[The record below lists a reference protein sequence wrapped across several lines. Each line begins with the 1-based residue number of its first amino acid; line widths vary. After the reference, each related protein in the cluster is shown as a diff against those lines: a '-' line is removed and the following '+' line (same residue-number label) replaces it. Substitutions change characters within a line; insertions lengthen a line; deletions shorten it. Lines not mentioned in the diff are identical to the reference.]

1 MKNILLLI
9 FLSFF
14 VVSVSAQYEYEP
26 SMQNPFGKLNPAA
39 YLQTTD
45 FEPLIGVSEC
55 ISESRAADGSWN
67 SEVNMLW
74 KWKYIMNGMAV
85 QDETLKEDGLHSGS
99 IRQFNAD
106 SSKWYVHYYAS
117 ASASPALP
125 VWEGSKVEE
134 NKIVLYRR
142 QAAPNGTD
150 GYYRLTFY
158 EITDE
163 NFNWVGEW
171 VDLGETFSYP
181 TWKISCIKQK

>member
-14 VVSVSAQYEYEP
+14 VVSISAQYEYEP

-39 YLQTTD
+39 YPQTAD

-85 QDETLKEDGLHSGS
+85 QDETLKEDGLHSG
-99 IRQFNAD
+99 
-106 SSKWYVHYYAS
+106 
-117 ASASPALP
+117 
-125 VWEGSKVEE
+125 
-134 NKIVLYRR
+134 
-142 QAAPNGTD
+142 
-150 GYYRLTFY
+150 
-158 EITDE
+158 
-163 NFNWVGEW
+163 
-171 VDLGETFSYP
+171 
-181 TWKISCIKQK
+181 

>member
-106 SSKWYVHYYAS
+106 SSKWYVHYYS
-117 ASASPALP
+117 SKGIPKTLPA
-125 VWEGSKVEE
+125 WEGEKKDS
-134 NKIVLYRR
+134 KIVLYRE
-142 QAAPNGTD
+142 QKAPNGMD
-150 GYYRLTFY
+150 GSYRLTFY
-158 EITDE
+158 DMSETGYKWI
-163 NFNWVGEW
+163 GEW
-171 VDLGETFSYP
+171 VDKSETVVYP
-181 TWKISCIKQK
+181 TWKINCTRK